1 MNRKALI
8 LIILAAALAAGLFYL
23 LAGRSR
29 DIVLT
34 GMVTTD
40 EVIVGPEIQGR
51 LQQLLVKE
59 GDVVTNGQLLAVIQ
73 AQEWKADEA
82 FYASGVQQS
91 TAQITQAESDLRFQQ
106 AQTSNQIWQA
116 QATLAATEAQMRQ
129 AQADLENARLTFER
143 EQALF
148 KQGIEPKGTYDQART
163 AHDSAKAHLESLDKQ
178 VQAARAA
185 VALAEANLEQVESRK
200 AALTA
205 TRHQLEGAS
214 AQQQKASVR
223 LGYTEIHSPIAGI
236 VDSRAALQGEV
247 VNAGQAVV
255 TLINQDNLWV
265 RADVEETYIDQI
277 HLGDKLRV
285 RLPSGATR
293 EGTVI
298 YRGVDAD
305 YATQRDVSRSKRD
318 IKTFEIRLR
327 CDNQDRSLAVGM
339 TAYVM
344 LPLARK

>member
-1 MNRKALI
+1 MKRKVLI
-8 LIILAAALAAGLFYL
+8 LAVVATAVASGLFYM
-23 LAGRSR
+23 LAGHSR
-29 DIVLT
+29 QIVLT
-34 GMVTTD
+34 GIVTTD
-40 EVIVGPEIQGR
+40 EVIVSPEIQGR

-73 AQEWKADEA
+73 PQEWKADEA

-91 TAQITQAESDLRFQQ
+91 TAQLTQAGSDLRFQQ

-116 QATLAATEAQMRQ
+116 QATLAATEAQMKQ
-129 AQADLENARLTFER
+129 AQADLENSRLTFER
-143 EQALF
+143 EKPLYE
-148 KQGIEPKGTYDQART
+148 QGIEPKGTYDQTRT
-163 AHDSAKAHLESLDKQ
+163 AYDAAKAHEESLAKQ

-185 VALAEANLEQVESRK
+185 VGLAEANKEQVESRK
-200 AALTA
+200 AALAA

-223 LGYTEIHSPIAGI
+223 LGYTEIHAPLAGI
-236 VDSRAALQGEV
+236 VDTRTALQGEV

-277 HLGDKLRV
+277 HLGDKLKV
-285 RLPSGATR
+285 RLPSGAER
-293 EGTVI
+293 EGTVF

-327 CDNQDRSLAVGM
+327 CDNRDRSLAVGM

-344 LPLARK
+344 LPLVKR

>member
-1 MNRKALI
+1 MKRKALI

-23 LAGRSR
+23 LAGRSP

-73 AQEWKADEA
+73 PQEWKADEA

-91 TAQITQAESDLRFQQ
+91 TAQVTQAESDLRFQQ

-116 QATLAATEAQMRQ
+116 QATLAATEAQITQ

-143 EQALF
+143 EQALYE
-148 KQGIEPKGTYDQART
+148 QGIEPKGTYDQART

-185 VALAEANLEQVESRK
+185 VALAEANAEQVESRK

-205 TRHQLEGAS
+205 TRHQLAPRAPSSKRHRSVWVTPRFARPSTAS
-214 AQQQKASVR
+214 WTCAPR
-223 LGYTEIHSPIAGI
+223 
-236 VDSRAALQGEV
+236 LQGEV
-247 VNAGQAVV
+247 VNPGQAIV
-255 TLINQDNLWV
+255 TLINPDDLWV
-265 RADVEETYIDQI
+265 RADVEETYVDRI
-277 HLGDKLRV
+277 HLGDKLTV
-285 RLPSGATR
+285 RLPSGAR
-293 EGTVI
+293 ARRDGVLS
-298 YRGVDAD
+298 RGGRGLRDA
-305 YATQRDVSRSKRD
+305 ARRQPHQAGHQDV
-318 IKTFEIRLR
+318 
-327 CDNQDRSLAVGM
+327 
-339 TAYVM
+339 
-344 LPLARK
+344 

>member
-1 MNRKALI
+1 MKRKALI
-8 LIILAAALAAGLFYL
+8 LLFGVAVLAAGLCYL

-29 DIVLT
+29 GIVLT
-34 GMVTTD
+34 GIVTTD
-40 EVIVGPEIQGR
+40 EVIVSPEIQGR
-51 LQQLLVKE
+51 LQQLFVRE

-73 AQEWKADEA
+73 PQEWKADEA
-82 FYASGVQQS
+82 FYASGVLQS
-91 TAQITQAESDLRFQQ
+91 TAQLSQAESDLRFQQ

-116 QATLAATEAQMRQ
+116 QATLAATEAQMKQ

-143 EQALF
+143 EQGLYQRGVDS
-148 KQGIEPKGTYDQART
+148 KQLYDQART
-163 AHDSAKAHLESLDKQ
+163 AYDSAKAHEESVEKQ

-185 VALAEANLEQVESRK
+185 VALAEANVEQVESRK

-214 AQQQKASVR
+214 AQHQKASVR

-236 VDSRAALQGEV
+236 VDTRAALQGEV

-255 TLINQDNLWV
+255 TLINQENLWV

-277 HLGDKLRV
+277 HLGEKLKV
-285 RLPSGATR
+285 RLPSGAER
-293 EGTVI
+293 EGTVF

-305 YATQRDVSRSKRD
+305 YATQRDVSRIKRD
-318 IKTFEIRLR
+318 IKTFEVRLR
-327 CDNQDRSLAVGM
+327 CDDRDRRLAVGM
-339 TAYVM
+339 TAYVTLS
-344 LPLARK
+344 LPKR